1 MATSLNSVSTFDRTE
16 ALASSSRLGQVA
28 RKAGLTAAVAAVSI
42 GLFFCYLRQSLTVAP
57 TSDGAANALQ
67 AWDMLHG
74 NLLLHGW
81 ALSDVSFYTTE
92 LPEYMLVEWTRGLN
106 IEVVNI
112 AGALTYTALVV
123 VAALLARGTAT
134 GRQGVLRMIVAA
146 GIMLSP
152 QLGPGVNVMILQ
164 PDHVGTAVPV
174 LLAWLVLDRGGR
186 RWWVPIAVGV
196 LLTVALIADPV
207 VLYIGVGP
215 LVAIMSARVYGELV
229 KRRGDEP
236 APRSRAEESGDPRSK
251 TRLFEP
257 RWIKTPWFRVPWFKV
272 RWLEAEWLTTMR
284 FELSLIVAA
293 LIAVA
298 IGLNVPALMHA
309 LGGYDVASA
318 PNAFGVPAQMTSR
331 VWLTLEGILLLFGAN
346 FFGSIF
352 TFATGLVLLH
362 VVGLALATWGF
373 CRAVRSFSKTDDTVA
388 RLLVVGTAVIIA
400 AYLFG
405 VQAANIATTREM
417 AAVLPFGAVLAGRLV
432 TDRLRETKLVS
443 AAAIVLLG
451 YALTL
456 GINVNTAPAPPVNG
470 QLVTW
475 LESHGYRYGL
485 ANYWQA
491 NSVALATE
499 NQVKIR
505 ALTTG
510 AGFVIPYQWESKSS
524 WYNPHLHS
532 ANFVALL
539 NVPPGNQFYLPMSQV
554 LDTFGPSS
562 HTYHVGSYTVLVWNY
577 NLLTRL

>member
-1 MATSLNSVSTFDRTE
+1 MATSLNSVSTFDRAE
-16 ALASSSRLGQVA
+16 ALDSSRGLGQVA
-28 RKAGLTAAVAAVSI
+28 GKAGLAAAVAAVSI

-74 NLLLHGW
+74 NLLLHNW

-123 VAALLARGTAT
+123 VAALLAKGTAT

-152 QLGPGVNVMILQ
+152 QLGAGVNVMILQ

-174 LLAWLVLDRGGR
+174 LLAWLVMDRGGR
-186 RWWVPIAVGV
+186 RSWVPIAVGV

-207 VLYIGVGP
+207 VLYIGVAP
-215 LVAIMSARVYGELV
+215 LVAIMLARVYNELF
-229 KRRGDEP
+229 KRRDEERP
-236 APRSRAEESGDPRSK
+236 ARSQERR
-251 TRLFEP
+251 FEI
-257 RWIKTPWFRVPWFKV
+257 RWLKTPWFRVPWFKTG
-272 RWLEAEWLTTMR
+272 WLEAEWLKTKR
-284 FELSLIVAA
+284 FELALIAA
-293 LIAVA
+293 AVIAVA

-309 LGGYDVASA
+309 LGGYSVASA
-318 PNAFGVPAQMTSR
+318 PNAFGLPDQMTSR
-331 VWLTLEGILLLFGAN
+331 VWLTIEGILLLFGAN
-346 FFGSIF
+346 FFGSTF

-362 VVGLALATWGF
+362 VAGLALATWAF
-373 CRAVRSFSKTDDTVA
+373 CRAVRYFTKTDDTIA
-388 RLLVVGTAVIIA
+388 QLLVIGTAVIIA

-432 TDRLRETKLVS
+432 ADRLRETKLVS
-443 AAAIVLLG
+443 AAAVVLLG

-456 GINVNTAPAPPVNG
+456 GINVNTAPAPRVNG

-475 LESHGYRYGL
+475 LASHGYRYGL

-491 NSVALATE
+491 NSVSLATG

-510 AGFVIPYQWESKSS
+510 AGFVIPYHWESKSS

-539 NVPPGNQFYLPMSQV
+539 NNVPPGNQFYLPMSQV
-554 LDTFGPSS
+554 LDTFGPPA
-562 HTYHVGSYTVLVWNY
+562 HTYHAGDYTVLVWNY